1 MASPSVG
8 EVIDRVRDEFG
19 PRFVLARVEAENEAR
34 RLLDVRAGRMTRE
47 EFVELGSAFNRH
59 EVQGVVKLNRFSPAF
74 TGYSILRAAERID
87 ELNDAMRVLW
97 GPSEPDALTLVGSV
111 LQTRSE
117 LHGAGSS
124 LLTMMMYLRDPERFG
139 ILINATMRGLR
150 VATAADKPYS
160 ARSGEG
166 YARFNDELLA
176 WRRTWDVAPQEHDA
190 ILTAL
195 LRASREDGGETAP
208 DPVVDPPGPLGTS
221 PTAAPTTSADV
232 ARACHLPVETVDDWV
247 GALMEGRLRQAFF
260 HGPPGTGKTWV
271 ARHLAAHLA
280 SSPEHVRL
288 VQFHPAFSY
297 EDFVEGL
304 RPEVDPGSGG
314 LTYTVRPGLFRALCA
329 EAAASPDERFVLVVD
344 EMNRADLAAVFGEL
358 LLLLEYRGQTA
369 RLPYSQE
376 PFGVP
381 ENLLLLG
388 TMNTAD
394 RSLALVDFA
403 LRRRFHAFGLR
414 PDREVL
420 SHWLKAHDD
429 PSDLPLRVFDLI
441 AERVGADPAAPG
453 HSYWMNSDDAATLER
468 TWTFQ
473 VHPYLAELWFDRPN
487 RLEELDR
494 EVGLL
499 LGEGS

>member
-1 MASPSVG
+1 M
-8 EVIDRVRDEFG
+8 
-19 PRFVLARVEAENEAR
+19 
-34 RLLDVRAGRMTRE
+34 
-47 EFVELGSAFNRH
+47 
-59 EVQGVVKLNRFSPAF
+59 
-74 TGYSILRAAERID
+74 
-87 ELNDAMRVLW
+87 
-97 GPSEPDALTLVGSV
+97 
-111 LQTRSE
+111 
-117 LHGAGSS
+117 
-124 LLTMMMYLRDPERFG
+124 
-139 ILINATMRGLR
+139 
-150 VATAADKPYS
+150 
-160 ARSGEG
+160 
-166 YARFNDELLA
+166 
-176 WRRTWDVAPQEHDA
+176 
-190 ILTAL
+190 
-195 LRASREDGGETAP
+195 
-208 DPVVDPPGPLGTS
+208 
-221 PTAAPTTSADV
+221 
-232 ARACHLPVETVDDWV
+232 PVETVDSWV
-247 GALMEGRLRQAFF
+247 DALTEGRLRQASF
-260 HGPPGTGKTWV
+260 HGSPGTGKTWV
-271 ARHLAAHLA
+271 ARHLATHLA
-280 SSPEHVRL
+280 TSPEHVRL

-304 RPEVDPGSGG
+304 RPEVDRDSGG

-329 EAAASPDERFVLVVD
+329 EAAAAPDDRFVLVVD

-414 PDREVL
+414 PDRKVL
-420 SHWLKAHDD
+420 SRWLEAHDD

-441 AERVGADPAAPG
+441 ADRVGADPAAPG
-453 HSYWMNSDDAATLER
+453 HSYWMDSDDAATLER

-473 VHPYLAELWFDRPN
+473 VHPYLAELWFDRPD

-494 EVGLL
+494 EVRLL